1 MNKKLSILLLFIVS
15 SGTIF
20 AVRYT
25 ILYLNTTSLKVGSQ
39 ILKVGDSFSEEDVPS
54 IDWKSA
60 QVIKVRNEESK
71 RTCVITERKNELD
84 FSPSLTDYLTRD
96 KPLVIRDYGSNKK
109 ALQLLDSITLN
120 VTGAKKSSKFIAVW
134 HDGVYK
140 VRTELPLSKD
150 GKHLYL
156 TRSIYGHHT
165 PQKAYILFLEYNT
178 RTNAEPANLGY
189 LLVEPLPY
197 P

>member
-1 MNKKLSILLLFIVS
+1 MNKKLSVLLFLIVS

-20 AVRYT
+20 AVRYK
-25 ILYLNTTSLKVGSQ
+25 ILYLNTTSVKIGNRV
-39 ILKVGDSFSEEDVPS
+39 LKVGDSFSEKDVPS

-84 FSPSLTDYLTRD
+84 FSPSLTDYLTNV
-96 KPLVIRDYGSNKK
+96 KGLYIRDYNSKK

-120 VTGAKKSSKFIAVW
+120 VTGAKETSKFIAVW

-165 PQKAYILFLEYNT
+165 PQKASILFLEYNT

>member
-1 MNKKLSILLLFIVS
+1 MNKKLSVLLLLVVL
-15 SGTIF
+15 SGTIH
-20 AVRYT
+20 AVRYK
-25 ILYLNTTSLKVGSQ
+25 ILYLNTASVKVG
-39 ILKVGDSFSEEDVPS
+39 IRVLKVGDYFSEKDVPS

-84 FSPSLTDYLTRD
+84 FNPSLTDYLTKD
-96 KPLVIRDYGSNKK
+96 KLLVTRNYDSK

-120 VTGAKKSSKFIAVW
+120 VTGAKKTSKFIAVW

-165 PQKAYILFLEYNT
+165 PQKANILFLEYNT

-189 LLVEPLPY
+189 LLIEPLPY